1 MMEFRKNQMI
11 RVHEKIIYV
20 FTSLMNFN
28 FSIRVKVLFVFDK
41 KFSTARGFK
50 SRSWDKR
57 NQVVSLVRNIFRDK
71 TLKNSLGTVVNII
84 ATKKVVKKT
93 LRHKK

>member
-1 MMEFRKNQMI
+1 
-11 RVHEKIIYV
+11 
-20 FTSLMNFN
+20 MNSY
-28 FSIRVKVLFVFDK
+28 FSIRVKVLFLFDK
-41 KFSTARGFK
+41 KFSAAPGFK
-50 SRSWDKR
+50 TKSWDKM
-57 NQVVSLVRNIFRDK
+57 NQVVSLVLNIFRDK